1 MTVRGFTPRFEEYI
15 PADPEPGLLH
25 ISLPYATAVH
35 LCACGCRRKVVT
47 PLKPAGWRLIFDGTV
62 SLDPSI
68 GNGQYPCR
76 SHYYIRSNRVEW
88 LPEVRPGSPGNRRV
102 SPNPP
107 GTAAARLAD
116 AAAGWLRAVRRW
128 MRALPGYGSRQ

>member
-1 MTVRGFTPRFEEYI
+1 MTARGFTPRFEEYI

-25 ISLPYATAVH
+25 ISLRYATAVH

-88 LPEVRPGSPGNRRV
+88 LPKVRPGTGARRV

-107 GTAAARLAD
+107 GTAAARLTG
-116 AAAGWLRAVRRW
+116 AAAGCLRAVLRW
-128 MRALPGYGSRQ
+128 MRALPGCGSRQ

>member
-1 MTVRGFTPRFEEYI
+1 VTVKTLTPRFEEYI
-15 PADPEPGLLH
+15 PADPEPGHLH
-25 ISLPYATAVH
+25 ISLRYATAVH

-47 PLKPAGWRLIFDGTV
+47 PLKPTGWRLIFDGTV

-88 LPEVRPGSPGNRRV
+88 LPKVKRGSPDAWWD
-102 SPNPP
+102 SP
-107 GTAAARLAD
+107 GLSRAAAARPSG

-128 MRALPGYGSRQ
+128 IRVLPGSGPHQ

>member
-1 MTVRGFTPRFEEYI
+1 MTAKGFTPRFEEYI

-25 ISLPYATAVH
+25 ISLRYATAVH

-47 PLKPAGWRLIFDGTV
+47 PLKPTGWRLIFDGTV

-76 SHYYIRSNRVEW
+76 SHYYIRSNRFEW
-88 LPEVRPGSPGNRRV
+88 LPRIKLANLDDRRV
-102 SPNPP
+102 SPVSFKP
-107 GTAAARLAD
+107 AVARLAS
-116 AAAGWLRAVRRW
+116 AAGGRLDASRRYLRALLGRN
-128 MRALPGYGSRQ
+128 

>member
-1 MTVRGFTPRFEEYI
+1 MTAKTLTPRFDEYI
-15 PADPEPGLLH
+15 PADPGPGQLH
-25 ISLPYATAVH
+25 ISLRYATAVH

-47 PLKPAGWRLIFDGTV
+47 PLKPTGWRLIFDGTV

-88 LPEVRPGSPGNRRV
+88 LPKIKPDSPGL
-102 SPNPP
+102 P
-107 GTAAARLAD
+107 GAAAARPVG
-116 AAAGWLRAVRRW
+116 AAAGWLHAFQRW
-128 MRALPGYGSRQ
+128 IRVLLRCGPRQ

>member
-1 MTVRGFTPRFEEYI
+1 MTATGFTPRFEEYI

-25 ISLPYATAVH
+25 ISLRYATAVH

-88 LPEVRPGSPGNRRV
+88 LAEVRRGSPCARQP
-102 SPNPP
+102 SPAPLR
-107 GTAAARLAD
+107 TAAARLAG
-116 AAAGWLRAVRRW
+116 AAAGRLRAGRRYLHVLSG
-128 MRALPGYGSRQ
+128 RSSRR

>member
-1 MTVRGFTPRFEEYI
+1 MTIRRFTPIFEEYI
-15 PADPEPGLLH
+15 PVDPEPGQLH
-25 ISLPYATAVH
+25 ISLRYATAVH

-76 SHYYIRSNRVEW
+76 SHYYIHSNRVEW
-88 LPEVRPGSPGNRRV
+88 LPGIKLAKLDDHRRV
-102 SPNPP
+102 PPVSPKA
-107 GTAAARLAD
+107 GVGRLAS
-116 AAAGWLRAVRRW
+116 AAGSRLDASRRYLRALLGRD
-128 MRALPGYGSRQ
+128 